1 MLRDIKRIKELYEEA
16 KKMYKESFGKFD
28 SPETAYF
35 HLNVL
40 EGERP
45 DVAVE
50 LGTDTYLDIWR
61 LSNEEMKILK
71 LPKKYYVV
79 YYRSDG
85 FVEGYNLSDKELGEY
100 LATNF
105 LGLSK
110 RAYKRFLKELGIEE
124 IGKFR
129 GNLAQSL
136 MLGAIGLFAGL
147 ALSRFFKTGE
157 ISEIAQ
163 RPKIYR
169 PPMPPEKPFPRVRPP
184 FREIFKPL
192 VMPYTFLLKR
202 QHFYDYEEEEEE
214 ELTPRRRIRMVEPLL

>member
-147 ALSRFFKTGE
+147 ALSRFFKKTGE

-163 RPKIYR
+163 RPFPR
-169 PPMPPEKPFPRVRPP
+169 PQPEKMFPLPTKTT
-184 FREIFKPL
+184 FKPRAI
-192 VMPYTFLLKR
+192 MLKR